1 MALGSPVGSPV
12 QSPGSPGTSAYLP
25 NFLLGDSTTV
35 NKTHQIALHNI
46 AQ

>member
-1 MALGSPVGSPV
+1 MALGSPVGTPV

-35 NKTHQIALHNI
+35 NKTYKIALHNI